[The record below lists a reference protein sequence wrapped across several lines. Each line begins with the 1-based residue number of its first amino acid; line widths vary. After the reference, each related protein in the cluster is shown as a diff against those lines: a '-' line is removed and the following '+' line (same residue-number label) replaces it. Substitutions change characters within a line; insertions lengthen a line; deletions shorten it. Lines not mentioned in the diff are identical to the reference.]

1 MGKSAARIED
11 RMRLRWVGAAVV
23 FSLAGGLIAWRE
35 WHRPLA
41 PSVTPL
47 PPPSAAA
54 VRVVLFADLSEAD
67 EAGGCGAIIES
78 VREAAKRGIATEEI
92 DARSTSARAAH
103 YHLLVAPA
111 VLLLDTEGREVRR
124 FEGESATTVRAIV
137 KEMKA
142 LEPPR

>member
-1 MGKSAARIED
+1 M
-11 RMRLRWVGAAVV
+11 V

-41 PSVTPL
+41 PSVTRL

-92 DARSTSARAAH
+92 DARSTPQAAH
-103 YHLLVAPA
+103 YRLLVAPA
-111 VLLLDTEGREVRR
+111 VLLLDTGGREVRR